1 MMQQTSA
8 LSLNDIEQSHPAA
21 VAIALRSGGDFR
33 IAVDPLSGRNKYGV
47 PPAPA
52 EEEIW
57 FSSSTASAIS
67 PLGFDAASAAYERL
81 FAGDASHGLA
91 PGRWFDNLRT
101 RIAALSGCQGTQVI
115 LCASG
120 TETEI
125 LALTLSRHLL
135 RRPLT
140 NIVVATQETGV
151 CVMHAAAGTH
161 FDSTAALQPGV
172 EKGTPLQGWEHE
184 AIQAVKVDIRDANG
198 QLRSL
203 DDVDQ
208 AIRDEV
214 SRALRSGRDVQ
225 LHVLD
230 TSKTGRGGPSRA
242 AAKAIVAADPSRV
255 MVVVDACQLRCSFE
269 DIQADLESGFMVM
282 ITGSKFAGGPPF
294 CGALLIP
301 PALADRLED
310 LEAPAGLAAY
320 SARFDWPKR
329 LRVALRG
336 TEYTPFNLGLGLRW
350 EAALAEIEAHV
361 AIRPE
366 LRKRIALTFGD
377 HVRELVAA
385 RAHLRFLD
393 PDARSYLGRTPTI
406 YSIVSGDGNAAQ
418 TSALHKALRAPIIA
432 AGAGKAGEALARMC
446 HFGQPVAIGNRAALR
461 VCIGM
466 PTIRDIAQR
475 LDRMPMQSAYLPV
488 AQDLEIAFRKWGILE
503 KRASL

>member
-8 LSLNDIEQSHPAA
+8 LSLNDIEHSHPAA

-81 FAGDASHGLA
+81 FADDASHGLA

-101 RIAALSGCQGTQVI
+101 RIAALSGCPGTQVI

-151 CVMHAAAGTH
+151 GVMHAAAGTH

-208 AIRDEV
+208 AIQDEV
-214 SRALRSGRDVQ
+214 SHALRSGRDVQ

-230 TSKTGRGGPSRA
+230 TSKTGRGGLSRA
-242 AAKAIVAADPSRV
+242 AAKAIVAADPGRV

-366 LRKRIALTFGD
+366 LRKRIASAFGD

-385 RAHLRFLD
+385 RPHLRFLD
-393 PDARSYLGRTPTI
+393 PDAPYLGRMPTI
-406 YSIVSGDGNAAQ
+406 HSIVSGDGNPVR

-432 AGAGKAGEALARMC
+432 AGAGRAGEALARIC
-446 HFGQPVAIGNRAALR
+446 HFGQPVAIGDCAALR

-466 PTIRDIAQR
+466 PTIRSIAQR

-488 AQDLEIAFRKWGILE
+488 AQELDIAFRKWDVLE
-503 KRASL
+503 QRAGR

>member
-57 FSSSTASAIS
+57 FSSSTGSAIS

-91 PGRWFDNLRT
+91 PGRWFDNLRA
-101 RIAALSGCQGTQVI
+101 RIAALSGCEGTQVI

-151 CVMHAAAGTH
+151 GVMHAAAGTH

-184 AIQAVKVDIRDANG
+184 AIQAIKVDIRDANG

-242 AAKAIVAADPSRV
+242 AAKAIVAADP
-255 MVVVDACQLRCSFE
+255 
-269 DIQADLESGFMVM
+269 
-282 ITGSKFAGGPPF
+282 
-294 CGALLIP
+294 
-301 PALADRLED
+301 
-310 LEAPAGLAAY
+310 
-320 SARFDWPKR
+320 
-329 LRVALRG
+329 
-336 TEYTPFNLGLGLRW
+336 
-350 EAALAEIEAHV
+350 
-361 AIRPE
+361 
-366 LRKRIALTFGD
+366 
-377 HVRELVAA
+377 
-385 RAHLRFLD
+385 
-393 PDARSYLGRTPTI
+393 
-406 YSIVSGDGNAAQ
+406 
-418 TSALHKALRAPIIA
+418 
-432 AGAGKAGEALARMC
+432 
-446 HFGQPVAIGNRAALR
+446 
-461 VCIGM
+461 
-466 PTIRDIAQR
+466 
-475 LDRMPMQSAYLPV
+475 
-488 AQDLEIAFRKWGILE
+488 
-503 KRASL
+503 

>member
-81 FAGDASHGLA
+81 FASDASHGLA
-91 PGRWFDNLRT
+91 PGRWFDNLRA

-151 CVMHAAAGTH
+151 GVMHAAAGTH

-336 TEYTPFNLGLGLRW
+336 SEYTPFNLGLGLRW

-366 LRKRIALTFGD
+366 LRKRIASAFGD

-385 RAHLRFLD
+385 RPHLRFLD
-393 PDARSYLGRTPTI
+393 PDAPYLGRMPTI
-406 YSIVSGDGNAAQ
+406 HSIVSGDGNPAR

-432 AGAGKAGEALARMC
+432 SGAGKAGEALARIC
-446 HFGQPVAIGNRAALR
+446 HFGQPVAIGDCAALR

-466 PTIRDIAQR
+466 PTIRSIAQR
-475 LDRMPMQSAYLPV
+475 LDRMPIQSAYLPV
-488 AQDLEIAFRKWGILE
+488 AQELDIAFRKWDVLE
-503 KRASL
+503 QRAG